1 MVPPVLNVLPCAAAI
16 DQGHHCRIVPPHG
29 PTACNV
35 CTSVKHQY
43 PRSIGR
49 CALSLFLATGVLGAP
64 LSGHAEN
71 AEISRLI
78 RQELKAESR
87 GDFENAM
94 QVCLQILKIDVRHI
108 ETIATVSGLHGQLG
122 NPAAQILWAR
132 RALTVN
138 PRYMAALVNL
148 GNGHAA
154 LGQSE
159 AARKSFEMAAA
170 VEPGSPLPHYSLG
183 VLADEMGTPREAI
196 RHYET
201 ALRLDPGFEDAVVNL
216 VLARDRE
223 RQAIGDPGITL
234 NPHKGR

>member
-1 MVPPVLNVLPCAAAI
+1 M
-16 DQGHHCRIVPPHG
+16 
-29 PTACNV
+29 
-35 CTSVKHQY
+35 KHQY
-43 PRSIGR
+43 ARSIGR
-49 CALSLFLATGVLGAP
+49 YALSLFIATAVLGAP

-71 AEISRLI
+71 ADISRLI

-94 QVCLQILKIDVRHI
+94 QACLQILKIDARHI

-132 RALTVN
+132 RALAVN
-138 PRYMAALVNL
+138 PRYMAALVNM

-154 LGQSE
+154 LGRREE
-159 AARKSFEMAAA
+159 ARRSFEMAVA
-170 VEPGSPLPHYSLG
+170 VEPGNPLPHYSLG
-183 VLADEMGTPREAI
+183 VLADEMGSFREAI

-201 ALRLDPGFEDAVVNL
+201 AVRLYPGFEDAAFNL
-216 VLARDRE
+216 ALVRDRE
-223 RQAIGDPGITL
+223 TQTNGDPGIAL